1 MALTN
6 AQIDASNAE
15 VHQGGFIGGFYIREM
30 SLPAGGESQ
39 GHAHFIDHV
48 SNILDAPLRIEWH
61 VPGTDRAGVIE
72 ITVPCKILIK
82 AEAWHKF
89 IAYDKPVRWECW
101 FAEDEEAGGAF
112 NMERHD

>member
-1 MALTN
+1 V
-6 AQIDASNAE
+6 QRIDASNAE
-15 VHQGGFIGGFYIREM
+15 LHQAGFIGGFYIRPNRLE
-30 SLPAGGESQ
+30 PHEETQ
-39 GHAHFIDHV
+39 GHEHYVDHV

-72 ITVPCKILIK
+72 VEVPCKILVK

-101 FAEDEEAGGAF
+101 FAETEEASGRFHLDKPNG
-112 NMERHD
+112 